1 MATTNTLDR
10 VRPRFLLRLR
20 DLDAAQAFDLHLYQG
35 SAAGGELNIV
45 DSAVIHSDHR
55 YSMLLLAN
63 TEVTSRSGAFD
74 INGEAEEEISL
85 NPLKGCPEVNYARR
99 VEQLP
104 GTFR

>member
-45 DSAVIHSDHR
+45 DSAVIHSDHK

-63 TEVTSRSGAFD
+63 TEA
-74 INGEAEEEISL
+74 L
-85 NPLKGCPEVNYARR
+85 NE
-99 VEQLP
+99 
-104 GTFR
+104 FS